1 MTSRE
6 NQEYIGSKAHRI
18 CQQWEI
24 VSKLTISHN
33 KERNYYCS
41 YYQDISSCICSF
53 IEYHIC

>member
-6 NQEYIGSKAHRI
+6 NQEYIESKKDRI
-18 CQQWEI
+18 SQQREL

-41 YYQDISSCICSF
+41 YYQDI
-53 IEYHIC
+53 